1 MGLKRRYRVRDQER
15 FRQVRQEGTSYS
27 HPLMVLCCLSNGE
40 VISRCGFTVSK
51 RIGSAVQRNRARRR
65 MREAVRQL
73 WHVITPG
80 WDLVWI
86 ARPGINDAE
95 FTELQDACAR
105 LLRRA
110 RLLQAPVVC
119 ASGASGNG
127 VQ

>member
-1 MGLKRRYRVRDQER
+1 MGLKRRHRVRDKER

-27 HPLMVLCCLSNGE
+27 HPLMVLCCLDNGE
-40 VISRCGFTVSK
+40 ASSHCGFTVSK
-51 RIGSAVQRNRARRR
+51 RIGSAVERTRARRR
-65 MREAVRQL
+65 MREAVRLL
-73 WHVITPG
+73 WDGIAPG

-110 RLLQAPVVC
+110 RLLQAPV
-119 ASGASGNG
+119 GASGVTG
-127 VQ
+127 K